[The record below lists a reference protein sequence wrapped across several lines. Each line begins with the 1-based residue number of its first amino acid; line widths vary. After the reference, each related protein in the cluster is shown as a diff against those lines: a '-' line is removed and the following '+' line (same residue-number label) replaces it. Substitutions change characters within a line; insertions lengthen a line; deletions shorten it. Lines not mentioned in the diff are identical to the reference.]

1 MTRFLL
7 FIGLVAAVG
16 CAAGTHPDFTG
27 TWQLSPTASDFGTA
41 TPPRAMVS
49 RIRHKEPAF
58 IVNSTVLN
66 AMGEQ
71 ESEYRW
77 WTDGKT
83 SSNTVGGLTFTTKVV
98 WEGSTLVATSSTTG
112 QQGPIE
118 MTDRWS
124 LTADGKTLKVF
135 RVLKTGGRSVEQS
148 YVYERK

>member
-1 MTRFLL
+1 MTRILL
-7 FIGLVAAVG
+7 FVGLVAAAG
-16 CAAGTHPDFTG
+16 CAADTHPDFTG
-27 TWQLSPTASDFGTA
+27 TWQLSIAASNFGTA

-58 IVNSTVLN
+58 IVNSIVVN

-83 SSNTVGGLTFTTKVV
+83 SSNTVGGLNFTTKVV

-118 MTDRWS
+118 MADRWT
-124 LTADGKTLKVF
+124 LTTDGSTIKVS
-135 RVLKTGGRSVEQS
+135 RVLKTGGRVIEQS

>member
-1 MTRFLL
+1 MTRILL
-7 FIGLVAAVG
+7 FFGLVAAAG
-16 CAAGTHPDFTG
+16 CAADKHPDFTG
-27 TWQLSPTASDFGTA
+27 TWQLSTTASDFGTA

-58 IVNSTVLN
+58 IVNSTVVN
-66 AMGEQ
+66 ATGEQ

-118 MTDRWS
+118 MTDRWTLS
-124 LTADGKTLKVF
+124 AVGSTLKVS
-135 RVLKTGGRSVEQS
+135 RVLKTGGRVVEQS

>member
-7 FIGLVAAVG
+7 FIGLVAAAG
-16 CAAGTHPDFTG
+16 CAADIHPDFSG
-27 TWQLSPTASDFGTA
+27 TWQLSLTASDFGTA

-49 RIRHKEPAF
+49 RIRHKDPAF
-58 IVNSTVLN
+58 IVNSTVVN
-66 AMGEQ
+66 ALGEQ

-83 SSNTVGGLTFTTKVV
+83 SSNTVGGLNFTTKVV

-124 LTADGKTLKVF
+124 LTPEGKTLKVS
-135 RVLKTGGRSVEQS
+135 RVLKTSGRIVEQT
-148 YVYERK
+148 YVYQLK